1 MAVRVLA
8 VRPRRAARPRL
19 VPVPS
24 SPSSSSSASSRSSS
38 SSVPAVRVGR
48 DELRGLDVAV
58 CDGCAESFA
67 SSCCGEVDDWADMH
81 RCDAELAAL
90 LALVDTRRAA

>member
-1 MAVRVLA
+1 
-8 VRPRRAARPRL
+8 
-19 VPVPS
+19 
-24 SPSSSSSASSRSSS
+24 
-38 SSVPAVRVGR
+38 
-48 DELRGLDVAV
+48 LRGLDVAV